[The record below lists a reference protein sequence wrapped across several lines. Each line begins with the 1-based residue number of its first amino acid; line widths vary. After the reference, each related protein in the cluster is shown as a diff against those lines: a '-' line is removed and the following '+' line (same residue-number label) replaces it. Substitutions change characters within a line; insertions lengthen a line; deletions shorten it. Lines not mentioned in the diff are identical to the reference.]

1 MCGEIFNYLMN
12 LFSDC
17 SKYQSEPEH
26 KSKPEYKEIKVEQQ
40 NMYDQYRNNKPQD
53 PSTQYRR
60 MMSFFQVKNTTK
72 RD

>member
-1 MCGEIFNYLMN
+1 MCGGIFDYLMN

-17 SKYQSEPEH
+17 SKYQSEPE
-26 KSKPEYKEIKVEQQ
+26 YKEIIVEQQ
-40 NMYDQYRNNKPQD
+40 NMYDQYSENYSQD
-53 PSTQYRR
+53 PLWQDRR